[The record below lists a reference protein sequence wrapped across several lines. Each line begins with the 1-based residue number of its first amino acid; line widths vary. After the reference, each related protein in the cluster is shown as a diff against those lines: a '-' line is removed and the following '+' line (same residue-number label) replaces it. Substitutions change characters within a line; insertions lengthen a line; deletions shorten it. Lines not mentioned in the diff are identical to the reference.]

1 MSHQR
6 IVVIA
11 NNIDEVGGAQRVVHV
26 LAQGFAERGFDVELI
41 GVTPQPPVHEYLDAP
56 AYRRRVLMSEVWPVG
71 DSSASVKELRSR
83 LRTEARA
90 KLAEAL
96 VSGPPGVL
104 LTAQVWAMEI
114 ASGIDLTGWRTVGQY
129 HGAFAA
135 AAQGRDLRRVLDAYS
150 LCDASVFLTPSDAQ
164 AWQQAGLNNTV
175 ALPNPLAWWPEH
187 PFAATSRTVGCIS
200 RFSEEKGVQELLEAW
215 SLIVDEVPSW
225 ELLLVGSGPD
235 EAQIRERAAALRGV
249 RMMAPVADVSS
260 IFSELGV
267 FVLPSRTEG
276 LPLALMEAM
285 ASGLPSVAT
294 DCSSGVRLLAGDER
308 APAVELVP
316 RGDVPELASA
326 IRFLIEDEARR
337 EQLARNARE
346 RAQEFT
352 LDRVVDQ
359 WERLFSRIDR

>member
-6 IVVIA
+6 IVVVA

-26 LAQGFAERGFDVELI
+26 LAQGLATRGFDVELI
-41 GVTPQPPVHEYLDAP
+41 GVTPQPPIHEYHDAP
-56 AYRRRVLMSEVWPVG
+56 AYRRRVLMSEVWPAG
-71 DSSASVKELRSR
+71 DSSASVKGLRSR

-90 KLAEAL
+90 KLSDAL
-96 VSGPPGVL
+96 ASGPTGVFIA
-104 LTAQVWAMEI
+104 AQVWAMEI

-135 AAQGRDLRRVLDAYS
+135 AAQGRDLRRVLDTYS
-150 LCDASVFLTPSDAQ
+150 PCDASVFLTSADAQ

-187 PFAATSRTVGCIS
+187 PVAATSRTVGCIS

-215 SLIVDEVPSW
+215 SLIVDEVPTW

-235 EAQIRERAAALRGV
+235 EAHIRERAAALRGV
-249 RMMAPVADVSS
+249 RMMAPVTDVSS
-260 IFSELGV
+260 VFSELGV

-308 APAVELVP
+308 SPAVELVP

-326 IRFLIEDEARR
+326 IRFLIEDETRR
-337 EQLARNARE
+337 EHLARNARE

-359 WERLFSRIDR
+359 WERLFARIDR

>member
-1 MSHQR
+1 M
-6 IVVIA
+6 A

-26 LAQGFAERGFDVELI
+26 LAQGFAMRGFDVELI

-56 AYRRRVLMSEVWPVG
+56 AYRRRVLMSEVWPAG
-71 DSSASVKELRSR
+71 DSSESVKELRNR

-96 VSGPPGVL
+96 ASGPPGVL

-114 ASGIDLTGWRTVGQY
+114 AAGIDLTGWRTVGQY
-129 HGAFAA
+129 HGAFAS

-150 LCDASVFLTPSDAQ
+150 PCDASVFLTPSDAQ

-187 PFAATSRTVGCIS
+187 PFAGTSRTVGCVS

-225 ELLLVGSGPD
+225 ELLLVGSGP
-235 EAQIRERAAALRGV
+235 EESQIRERAAALRGV
-249 RMMAPVADVSS
+249 RMMAPVPDVSS
-260 IFSELGV
+260 IFAELGV

-308 APAVELVP
+308 SPAVELVP

-352 LDRVVDQ
+352 RDRVIDQ
-359 WERLFSRIDR
+359 WERLFTRIDR